1 MAFNPN
7 LPGDHAEI
15 LAPEL
20 RSQFNGLHA
29 LIEPGPKGD
38 TGDKGDK
45 GDPGEA
51 GSKGDKGDPG
61 DKGDQG
67 EQGPPGPPLANIVGG
82 GFHTLPPSSKAG
94 VQAPPA
100 GGSAPP
106 SFHIPPGFD
115 RILLGS

>member
-67 EQGPPGPPLANIVGG
+67 EQGPPGPPLANIVVDGVN
-82 GFHTLPPSSKAG
+82 TEPASSNAE
-94 VQAPPA
+94 VQATLA
-100 GGSAPP
+100 GDSVHLT
-106 SFHIPPGFD
+106 FHIPRGFD
-115 RILLGS
+115 GI